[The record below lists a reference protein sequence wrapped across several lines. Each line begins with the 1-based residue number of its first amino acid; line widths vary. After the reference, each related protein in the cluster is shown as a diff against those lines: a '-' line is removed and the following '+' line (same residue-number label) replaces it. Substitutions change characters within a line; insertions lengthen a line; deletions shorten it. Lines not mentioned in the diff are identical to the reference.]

1 MEQGLTGKQEEQEH
15 GGNKGEQ
22 ARGTGKQRT
31 GEQGNKETGGPRNK
45 ETREQSVTISHSS
58 TMLLKFL
65 KTGDLDTIA

>member
-15 GGNKGEQ
+15 GGNKGN
-22 ARGTGKQRT
+22 RGTGKQRT

-45 ETREQSVTISHSS
+45 ETREQSVTISHS
-58 TMLLKFL
+58 TTLLLKFL

>member
-22 ARGTGKQRT
+22 GNRKTANRGTR
-31 GEQGNKETGGPRNK
+31 NKETGGPRNK
-45 ETREQSVTISHSS
+45 ETREQSVTISHST